1 MRTLMIAVM
10 IGLGAAAC
18 SGSPEPAAPPGTTTS
33 APRAVG
39 TPSTVHTDG
48 PSESSGLAECM
59 ETRAWDTAAKEAAPY
74 STDALYLVR
83 AGQHECFD
91 RVVFDVNGSAAVGY
105 SVRYVPVV
113 TEDGSG
119 KPMPVPGAAAL
130 EVVVHAPEQGYD
142 DSGHQPGV
150 VLARSGDYFYSE
162 SQLAG
167 WRSLRAVR
175 FAGFFE
181 GQCTI
186 AVGVA
191 ETLPF
196 TVSTSLDG
204 ATRHVVVDVA
214 HPVRK

>member
-1 MRTLMIAVM
+1 MRTMMIAVL
-10 IGLGAAAC
+10 IGLAVAAC
-18 SGSPEPAAPPGTTTS
+18 SGSPEPAAPNATSTTT
-33 APRAVG
+33 APRVVG
-39 TPSTVHTDG
+39 TPSTVDRTG
-48 PSESSGLAECM
+48 PSEAVAECL
-59 ETRAWDTAAKEAAPY
+59 ETRGWDTGPKEAAPY

-91 RVVFDVNGSAAVGY
+91 RVVFDVNGAAAVGY

-113 TEDGSG
+113 AEDGSG
-119 KPMPVPGAAAL
+119 KPMPVPGSAAL

-150 VLARSGDYFYSE
+150 VLARSGDYFYTE

>member
-1 MRTLMIAVM
+1 
-10 IGLGAAAC
+10 
-18 SGSPEPAAPPGTTTS
+18 
-33 APRAVG
+33 
-39 TPSTVHTDG
+39 
-48 PSESSGLAECM
+48 
-59 ETRAWDTAAKEAAPY
+59 
-74 STDALYLVR
+74 
-83 AGQHECFD
+83 
-91 RVVFDVNGSAAVGY
+91 
-105 SVRYVPVV
+105 
-113 TEDGSG
+113 
-119 KPMPVPGAAAL
+119 VPGSAAL

-150 VLARSGDYFYSE
+150 VLARSGDYFYTE

>member
-1 MRTLMIAVM
+1 MRTVLIAVL
-10 IGLGAAAC
+10 IGLATAAC
-18 SGSPEPAAPPGTTTS
+18 AGSPGQGARSATTTV
-33 APRAVG
+33 PRVVG
-39 TPSTVHTDG
+39 TPSTVDGTG
-48 PSESSGLAECM
+48 PSEAVAECL
-59 ETRAWDTAAKEAAPY
+59 ETRGWDAQPKEAAPF

-83 AGQHECFD
+83 SGQHECFD
-91 RVVFDVNGSAAVGY
+91 RVVFDVNGAAAVGY

-113 TEDGSG
+113 AEDGSG

-142 DSGHQPGV
+142 DSGHQPG
-150 VLARSGDYFYSE
+150 RIPWQSGDFLYTE
-162 SQLAG
+162 NQLAG

-181 GQCTI
+181 GQCTFGL
-186 AVGVA
+186 GVA

-196 TVSTSLDG
+196 AVSTSLDG
-204 ATRHVVVDVA
+204 ATRHLVVDVA